1 MKEITHKGLARLVG
15 LYRSHAIDSNDLQIL
30 ESSSIEPDEIKR
42 EGLRKDM
49 FEVIVTSIGWFA
61 EHTARAKE
69 LSIQYINKASE
80 AYNSGD
86 HSWSR
91 WLGWSFHFIAD
102 WATPYHSLKSMS
114 RYISDSIS
122 DKSNKESANDEGIFL
137 KILKGLSGLSVLLKF
152 KENHDR
158 FEAICEERWQKDES
172 IIKDNF
178 IKFKHNRMSFV
189 DLEIF
194 NEMMDELQVKYENL
208 LLDWITNCTDQEFA
222 WYMTDIAIVMD
233 VACCIV
239 LG

>member
-15 LYRSHAIDSNDLQIL
+15 LYGSYSIDSDNLQIL
-30 ESSSIEPDEIKR
+30 ESSSVEPDEKNR
-42 EGLRKDM
+42 EELGKGM
-49 FEVIVTSIGWFA
+49 FEAIMTSIGWLA
-61 EHTARAKE
+61 DHTAKAKE
-69 LSIQYINKASE
+69 LPIQYINKASE

-91 WLGWSFHFIAD
+91 WLGWSFHFITD

-114 RYISDSIS
+114 RYISDSKS
-122 DKSNKESANDEGIFL
+122 DKSNKEAANDDGFFINFL
-137 KILKGLSGLSVLLKF
+137 KGISGLLKF
-152 KENHDR
+152 KVDHDK
-158 FEAICEERWQKDES
+158 FEVICEERWKQDEH
-172 IIKDNF
+172 IIKDNL

-194 NEMMDELQVKYENL
+194 NEMMDELQVRCENL

-222 WYMTDIAIVMD
+222 RYMTDIATVMN

>member
-15 LYRSHAIDSNDLQIL
+15 LYGSYSIDSDNLQKL
-30 ESSSIEPDEIKR
+30 ESSSVEPDEKNR
-42 EGLRKDM
+42 DELGKGM
-49 FEVIVTSIGWFA
+49 FEAIMTTIRWLA
-61 EHTARAKE
+61 DHTAKAKE

-91 WLGWSFHFIAD
+91 WLGWSFHFITD

-114 RYISDSIS
+114 RYILDSKS
-122 DKSNKESANDEGIFL
+122 DKSNKESANDDGFFLNFL
-137 KILKGLSGLSVLLKF
+137 KGVSGLLKF
-152 KENHDR
+152 KVDHDK
-158 FEAICEERWQKDES
+158 FEVIREERWQQDEA

-178 IKFKHNRMSFV
+178 IKFKHTRMSFL

-194 NEMMDELQVKYENL
+194 NEMMDELRVRCENL
-208 LLDWITNCTDQEFA
+208 LLDWIKDCTDQEFA
-222 WYMTDIAIVMD
+222 HYMTDIATVMD

>member
-15 LYRSHAIDSNDLQIL
+15 LYSSYSIDSDNLQIL
-30 ESSSIEPDEIKR
+30 ESSSVEPDEKNR
-42 EGLRKDM
+42 EELDKGM
-49 FEVIVTSIGWFA
+49 FEAIITSIGWFTD
-61 EHTARAKE
+61 HTAKAKE

-91 WLGWSFHFIAD
+91 WLGWSFHFITD

-114 RYISDSIS
+114 RYISDSKS
-122 DKSNKESANDEGIFL
+122 DKSNKESANDDGFFLNFL
-137 KILKGLSGLSVLLKF
+137 KGVSGLLKF
-152 KENHDR
+152 KVDHDK
-158 FEAICEERWQKDES
+158 FEVICEERWQQDEP

-194 NEMMDELQVKYENL
+194 DEMMDELQVKCENL
-208 LLDWITNCTDQEFA
+208 LLDWIINCTDQEFA
-222 WYMTDIAIVMD
+222 RYMTDIAIVMD

>member
-15 LYRSHAIDSNDLQIL
+15 LYGSHAIDSNDLQIL
-30 ESSSIEPDEIKR
+30 ESSSVEPDEKNR
-42 EGLRKDM
+42 EDLGKGM
-49 FEVIVTSIGWFA
+49 FEAIMTSIGWFA
-61 EHTARAKE
+61 DHTAKAKE

-91 WLGWSFHFIAD
+91 WLGWSFHFITD

-114 RYISDSIS
+114 RYIS
-122 DKSNKESANDEGIFL
+122 GV
-137 KILKGLSGLSVLLKF
+137 SGLLKF
-152 KENHDR
+152 KVDHDK
-158 FEAICEERWQKDES
+158 FEVICEERWQQDEP

-178 IKFKHNRMSFV
+178 IKFKHKRMSFV

-208 LLDWITNCTDQEFA
+208 LLDWIINCTDQEFA
-222 WYMTDIAIVMD
+222 RYMTDIAIVMD